1 VNIARNKFRS
11 EQPALPGGCAKI
23 VTGDWSGRIIEFI
36 HDFRNMGR
44 CFGVKLRLRGERHLH
59 LVTSYRVCQQSR
71 AHIGPETVFRQQELL
86 QALDG
91 FVNPDP
97 RKQFIIDLTQCI
109 KQCQSDNDDIMITM
123 DVNEQIG
130 DYQKGL
136 TSMMREC
143 RWLISFTIIMVIFQT
158 LKRLILAPSALT
170 TSLVV
175 LLFFPSR
182 STPDT

>member
-143 RWLISFTIIMVIFQT
+143 R
-158 LKRLILAPSALT
+158 
-170 TSLVV
+170 
-175 LLFFPSR
+175 
-182 STPDT
+182 